1 MPPSSAVAGAAPVW
15 VGDRVTGPVHAA
27 PVLHTGAVALYV
39 RSGEDVIG
47 LLARHATPTPCS
59 IVTRVDDVAALF
71 GGQPPAVGDEVQVGG
86 GRLEW
91 AGHRVRVVRYLD
103 FSMRRI
109 EPAQVAGMRA
119 ALIAVDPDGP
129 ATDELTPHA
138 LDALR
143 HVPADALEEVLG
155 RGSGLTPFGDDV
167 VCGLLATLLAA
178 GDPCAAPLRARSR
191 ELAPRRTTALSATL
205 LRRAGEGDV
214 LTAFAD
220 VVRTLAEGTEHS
232 TDPADPPADAAAAVT
247 RLRAVGHTS
256 GVGMLLGLRLALDH
270 IHTRSCC
277 P

>member
-27 PVLHTGAVALYV
+27 PVLHTGAVAIYV

-59 IVTRVDDVAALF
+59 IVTRVDDVADLF
-71 GGQPPAVGDEVQVGG
+71 GGRPPAVGDEVQVGG

-91 AGHRVRVVRYLD
+91 DGHRVRIVRYLD
-103 FSMRRI
+103 FSMPRI
-109 EPAQVAGMRA
+109 DRAAIAGMRA
-119 ALIAVDPDGP
+119 GLAAIEPDGP

-138 LDALR
+138 LYALR

-167 VCGLLATLLAA
+167 VCGVLATLLAA
-178 GDPCAAPLRARSR
+178 GDPCAPPLRARSR

-220 VVRTLAEGTEHS
+220 VVRALTERSPDAS
-232 TDPADPPADAAAAVT
+232 TDASPDAAAAIAH
-247 RLRAVGHTS
+247 LRAIGHTS